1 MIDRKIVLSSDYV
14 GAFVLPTDLGDVI
27 FVILYFITSLKPRIV
42 FQICGPTLFVPTFN
56 DFKHVIM
63 IIARFKIAKARQSP
77 Y

>member
-27 FVILYFITSLKPRIV
+27 FVILYFITSLKPRID
-42 FQICGPTLFVPTFN
+42 FPICGPTLFVCFV
-56 DFKHVIM
+56 DFRHLTT